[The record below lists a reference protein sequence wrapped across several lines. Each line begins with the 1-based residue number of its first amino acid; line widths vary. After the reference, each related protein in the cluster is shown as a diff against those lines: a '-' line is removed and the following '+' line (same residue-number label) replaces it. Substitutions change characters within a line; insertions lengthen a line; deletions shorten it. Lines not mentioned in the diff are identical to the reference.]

1 MLMNIATIVPSFLRV
16 LIAALLI
23 AQEGTAL
30 AFQPPHSSRID
41 IDSPRGDDV
50 GKKVNAAVAR
60 LGRKQ
65 GTISVTAE
73 GTIRTPI
80 RLGVGQSLSFGP
92 GLWICAAAPCI
103 TLDNASQVVGAG
115 VYRTRLQMDKGKAG
129 PLLQS
134 AGYAELV
141 ALSEKAALAR
151 DNSLAGDRKHL
162 PGVKYVRIKDLT
174 LDGQRN
180 AQAAKANG
188 VEIYGF
194 WFWVEDVS
202 IERFTGDG
210 MVTQFIPGADVHPE
224 GNDAMESYFTRLKL
238 LSNGENGWTFR
249 GPHDSIVSG
258 LVAANNGAWG
268 VDVLHREGHF
278 SGGGVMFT
286 NTHLY
291 GNQNGMRT
299 EAGANILAF
308 GLESEANKGVG
319 LLLRSNDSVVQGTF
333 YANGT
338 YGVQFGDG
346 ESYAGANALTIQ
358 AHNNRKAQI
367 YWHKSAGYNMVT
379 GSIFPNDHSQKYFE
393 SVPTKA
399 DQVLTAGPYAV
410 QHFPG
415 GLTFDSDRNIYRGKM
430 KK

>member
-1 MLMNIATIVPSFLRV
+1 MNLASVSKFLLHLFSLALLFGAASPSQAFLLPPSLRV
-16 LIAALLI
+16 
-23 AQEGTAL
+23 E
-30 AFQPPHSSRID
+30 ID
-41 IDSPRGDDV
+41 TPRGEDI
-50 GKKVNAAVAR
+50 GKRVNAAVAR
-60 LGRKQ
+60 LGKKQ
-65 GTISVTAE
+65 GTILVTTE

-80 RLGVGQSLSFGP
+80 RLGVGQSLNFGP
-92 GLWICAAAPCI
+92 GLWICATAPCI
-103 TLDNASQVVGAG
+103 TLENASQVLGAG
-115 VYRTRLQMDKGKAG
+115 VYRTRLQMDKGTAG
-129 PLLQS
+129 PMMQTAS
-134 AGYAELV
+134 YTELV

-151 DNSLAGDRKHL
+151 DNSLDGDRKHL
-162 PGVKYVRIKDLT
+162 PGAKYVRIKDLT

-180 AQAAKANG
+180 AQTVRANG

-210 MVTQFIPGADVHPE
+210 LVTQFIPGADVHPE

-238 LSNGENGWTFR
+238 ISNGENGWTFR

-268 VDVLHREGHF
+268 IDVQHREGYY
-278 SGGGVMFT
+278 SGGGLMLT

-319 LLLRSNDSVVQGTF
+319 LLLRSNDSVIQGTF
-333 YANGT
+333 YANGS

-346 ESYAGANALTIQ
+346 ESYAGANSLTVQ
-358 AHNNRKAQI
+358 VHNNRKAQI
-367 YWHKSAGYNMVT
+367 YWLKSAGYNMVA
-379 GSIFPNDHSQKYFE
+379 GSVFPNDNSQKYFE
-393 SVPTKA
+393 SMPTKH
-399 DQVLTAGPYAV
+399 DQVLTGGPYAV

-415 GLTFDSDRNIYRGKM
+415 GIKFDSDGNVYGAKIKRP
-430 KK
+430 